1 MVQLVPSKPTPVSC
15 TPATRHSKQKNTPI
29 RTDPNFIR
37 PSDDSRTALRQTFK
51 APLSSTSSEIPN
63 GRQIRAKS
71 QSTTFKK
78 RIVKKQ
84 TNPPESECNQPNS
97 QTTKQIMDLTQD
109 SDIDNK
115 KIKRRKTKSNNYD
128 DVYDFFEKPT
138 MAEGQVFPS
147 LF

>member
-1 MVQLVPSKPTPVSC
+1 MVQSVPSTPTPVSC
-15 TPATRHSKQKNTPI
+15 TPATWHSKQKITPI

-37 PSDDSRTALRQTFK
+37 PSNDSRTALRQTSQ

-63 GRQIRAKS
+63 GRQTRAKPRS
-71 QSTTFKK
+71 PTFKK

-109 SDIDNK
+109 SDMDNK
-115 KIKRRKTKSNNYD
+115 KIKRRKTKSKNYD
-128 DVYDFFEKPT
+128 DVYDYFEKPT
-138 MAEGQVFPS
+138 MAEGQVSTFI
-147 LF
+147 F